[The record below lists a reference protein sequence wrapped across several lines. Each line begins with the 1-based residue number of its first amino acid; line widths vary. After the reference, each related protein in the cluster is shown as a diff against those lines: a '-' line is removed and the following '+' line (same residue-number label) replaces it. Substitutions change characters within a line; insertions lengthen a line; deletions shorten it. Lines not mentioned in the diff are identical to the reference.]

1 MKILLDECLPV
12 DLRHSFPGHEANTVE
27 WAGFKGKKNGD
38 LLRAAE
44 IAGYTVLLTVDQG
57 MPQQANAPGRKLAI
71 LFAGCAIESNGR
83 LAAAR
88 PGRTGSVAI
97 HSARSGHQARTLN
110 GGWRRWRTLRV
121 FPCGF

>member
-44 IAGYTVLLTVDQG
+44 IAGYRVLVTVDQG
-57 MPQQANAPGRKLAI
+57 ITQQTNTPGRKIAI
-71 LFAGCAIESNGR
+71 LLLVAPSNQMEDLLPLVPDILVALQSIQPGQVVR
-83 LAAAR
+83 LE
-88 PGRTGSVAI
+88 P
-97 HSARSGHQARTLN
+97 
-110 GGWRRWRTLRV
+110 
-121 FPCGF
+121 